1 MTNQRILR
9 LRRQLQE
16 SRFRLLNRDYD
27 FARPLIDMV
36 FVATEDVQRFST
48 NGKCIFF
55 DPNWLQKAQPLALDF
70 SLVHQL
76 MHLQLN
82 HIDRPALFKGDRFHL
97 ACDIIANSKLRAL
110 GWNYEKVPQIGI
122 IYHETFFPR
131 TEGSQLTPEEAM
143 AMIPFDPATLP
154 PVARRRYM
162 IDSEQWWDRKDDTGE
177 SGVIVLSP
185 TDEDPDDLHLTD
197 YRKIKTPFT
206 PKFAPPML
214 PVISLPSQ
222 EESDETPLPESTVQV
237 SWDISAA
244 DSLLDLRDIKR
255 RSEQQSLE
263 QTTDNRIWQ
272 RTNDPSIDWRKL
284 LDVFLQEEICDYS
297 FSPPDRRFQDSDFF
311 LPDFNDSAC
320 SPKEI
325 LFMVDT
331 SGSVSDNMLSA
342 VYTEICGAI
351 EQFVGSIQGLLGFFD
366 SRVYSP
372 RPFSSIEDLLNI
384 VPAGGGGTDYFCVFD
399 FLRKHFSHVPPAC
412 LVIITD
418 GEAAFPDESAAM
430 NTPVLWLF
438 TKKDVSAPWGKSAC
452 ITSVQQT
459 SP

>member
-16 SRFRLLNRDYD
+16 ARFRLLHRDYD

-36 FVATEDVQRFST
+36 FVASEDVQRIST
-48 NGKCIFF
+48 NGKCIYF

-70 SLVHQL
+70 SLSHQL

-82 HIDRPALFKGDRFHL
+82 HIDRPALFKGDRYHL
-97 ACDIIANSKLRAL
+97 ACDIITNSKLRAL
-110 GWNYEKVPQIGI
+110 GWDYEKIPQVGI

-131 TEGSQLTPEEAM
+131 VEGSQLTPEVAM

-162 IDSEQWWDRKDDTGE
+162 IDSEQWWDRKEDTGK

-185 TDEDPDDLHLTD
+185 SDEDPDNLRLTD
-197 YRKIKTPFT
+197 YRKNKTPFS

-222 EESDETPLPESTVQV
+222 EDSDEAPLPESTVQA
-237 SWDISAA
+237 SWDVSATN
-244 DSLLDLRDIKR
+244 SLLDLRDTKR
-255 RSEQQSLE
+255 RSEQQSFE
-263 QTTDNRIWQ
+263 ETTDNRIWQ
-272 RTNDPSIDWRKL
+272 RTNDPNIDWRTL
-284 LDVFLQEEICDYS
+284 LDVFLQEDICDYS
-297 FSPPDRRFQDSDFF
+297 FSPPDRRFHDSDFF
-311 LPDFNDSAC
+311 LPDFNDAAC

-331 SGSVSDNMLSA
+331 SGSVSDGMLCA

-351 EQFVGSIQGLLGFFD
+351 EQFGGSIQGLLGFFD

-384 VPAGGGGTDYFCVFD
+384 VPKGGAGTDYFCVFD
-399 FLRKHFSHVPPAC
+399 FLRKHLSHDSPAS

-418 GEAAFPDESAAM
+418 GEAEFPDEAA
-430 NTPVLWLF
+430 NINVPVLWLI
-438 TKKDVSAPWGKSAC
+438 TKKSVIPPWGKCAWIS
-452 ITSVQQT
+452 
-459 SP
+459 